1 MSRFRHTDVIVELT
15 ELCHERMDEIRQQL
29 SYYRAS
35 VYKDEAAGHIDG
47 IIGQL
52 RLIAGILADDQL
64 KETFKDFDAV
74 ARRGI
79 ENYIPGECS
88 FSRRVTM
95 LLASMDEHLRRIHLA
110 HFSNQS
116 DKNFAMEFA
125 KNLRKHRTDLLA
137 ICRQGTRHWAFFQAI

>member
-35 VYKDEAAGHIDG
+35 VYKDEPAANVET

-52 RLIAGILADDQL
+52 RLVADILQDDQL
-64 KETFKDFDAV
+64 KEAFKDFDAV

-95 LLASMDEHLRRIHLA
+95 LLTSLDEHLHRIHVA
-110 HFSNQS
+110 HFQNQS
-116 DKNFAMEFA
+116 DKVFAQEFA
-125 KNLRKHRTDLLA
+125 KNLRKHRSDLLR
-137 ICRQGTRHWAFFQAI
+137 ICRHGTRHWAFFQAI

>member
-1 MSRFRHTDVIVELT
+1 MSRFRHTDVIIELI

-35 VYKDEAAGHIDG
+35 VYKDEAAAGIDS

-52 RLIAGILADDQL
+52 RLIAGILADDL
-64 KETFKDFDAV
+64 LREAFKDFDAV

-79 ENYIPGECS
+79 ENYVPGECS

-95 LLASMDEHLRRIHLA
+95 LLSSMDEHLRRIHVA
-110 HFSNQS
+110 NFSSQG
-116 DKNFAMEFA
+116 DKNYAQEFA
-125 KNLRKHRTDLLA
+125 KNLRKHRSDLLR
-137 ICRQGTRHWAFFQAI
+137 ICRYGTRHWAFFQAI